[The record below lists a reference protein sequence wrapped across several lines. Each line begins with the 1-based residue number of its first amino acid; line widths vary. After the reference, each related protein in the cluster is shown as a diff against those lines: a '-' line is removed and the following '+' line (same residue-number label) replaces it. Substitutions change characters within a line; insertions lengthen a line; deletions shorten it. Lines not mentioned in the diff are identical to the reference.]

1 MPVILQAACALASLK
16 YSARRGPC
24 PEGPLQAAFKSAPDR
39 FVTPVTYLCKLP
51 GTRAVAALRGSEMS
65 PALTG
70 QRFAL
75 FKTPTFCP
83 ATRII

>member
-1 MPVILQAACALASLK
+1 MSKTLTNLLDAVMQKSCACPS
-16 YSARRGPC
+16 Y
-24 PEGPLQAAFKSAPDR
+24 FKLHVR
-39 FVTPVTYLCKLP
+39 WLLLLTPVTYLCKLP